1 MKTIDLDNA
10 ATTPL
15 RPEALQAMLP
25 HMTTVQG
32 NPSSIHDAGA
42 LAKRAINAA
51 RRTIAGVIK
60 ADPSDIRFTSG
71 GTEATNWA
79 LKGLFYSNPSKR
91 VILTTKIEHHATLHT
106 CDFLKSQGASI
117 RTIPVDDDGMI
128 DIVALKQMITDDVL
142 AISIILANNE
152 IGTIQDIKS
161 IGRLAKAKGVTL
173 HVDAVQAP
181 GNIALDVSE
190 SGIDL
195 LTLSAHKFNG
205 PKGIGILYVK
215 RDTEITPL
223 IHGGA
228 QESRMRAGT
237 ENVAGIVGMATALRL
252 AEDERD
258 TKSTRLRHLSTELLE
273 MVRDAY
279 PDVRLNGPEIGPG
292 RLPGH
297 LSLSFP
303 ELSGFELAYEL
314 NKRGVH
320 VSTGSACSASSMT
333 PSHVLL
339 AINVPDDLINGT
351 IRISMGRLTEE
362 DDIREAFLRL
372 KDSTGS

>member
-1 MKTIDLDNA
+1 
-10 ATTPL
+10 
-15 RPEALQAMLP
+15 
-25 HMTTVQG
+25 
-32 NPSSIHDAGA
+32 
-42 LAKRAINAA
+42 
-51 RRTIAGVIK
+51 
-60 ADPSDIRFTSG
+60 
-71 GTEATNWA
+71 
-79 LKGLFYSNPSKR
+79 
-91 VILTTKIEHHATLHT
+91 
-106 CDFLKSQGASI
+106 
-117 RTIPVDDDGMI
+117 
-128 DIVALKQMITDDVL
+128 MITDDVL

-173 HVDAVQAP
+173 HIDAVQAP

-190 SGIDL
+190 TNIDL
-195 LTLSAHKFNG
+195 MTLSAHKFNG

-215 RDTEITPL
+215 KGTRITPL

-252 AEDERD
+252 AEDEREK
-258 TKSTRLRHLSTELLE
+258 KSKRLRHLSTELLA
-273 MVRDAY
+273 MIRDAY

-303 ELSGFELAYEL
+303 DLVGFELAYAL

>member
-273 MVRDAY
+273 MVRDAF
-279 PDVRLNGPEIGPG
+279 PNVRLNGPQVGPD